1 MLAKCQTYKVKKL
14 YTGEEI
20 LENQE
25 VTVEN
30 GTIKSIKTLEDVDN
44 ENIMIPGFIDIH
56 NHGGYGV
63 DYLEDDKEK
72 YERLQV
78 LQASEGITSMVA
90 TLGLSSKEKTF
101 AAIEKLKAYIEDQ
114 NDKGAKILG
123 IHLEGPFVSKEKG
136 GAMDE
141 SLAIDPDLDLMGE
154 FIEKSADNISIVTL
168 APELDGA
175 MELIEYLLD
184 KNIIPSAGHTDAKEE
199 DMEQAYNH
207 GLRQVTHLFN
217 AMRGFHHRDIG
228 IVGEA
233 LTNDYIYAEM
243 VGCDGL
249 SINPKAWKLA
259 FAMKGP
265 EKMVIA
271 TDALILKGLPNGEY
285 QWMGKKI
292 RFEDGF
298 AYTNY
303 HGENRLPGKPMTFPG
318 SIKNIIAF
326 TGATMED
333 IVTMSAVNPAKRLG
347 LDHKKGK
354 IKVGFDADLNI
365 INKDFDILDTI
376 IAGKSNLEDYE
387 KYRF

>member
-1 MLAKCQTYKVKKL
+1 MTHNLETYKIKKL

-25 VTVEN
+25 VIIQS
-30 GTIKSIKTLEDVDN
+30 GKIKSVISLDKVDN
-44 ENIMIPGFIDIH
+44 DLIMIPGFIDIH
-56 NHGGYGV
+56 NHGGYGI
-63 DYLEDDKEK
+63 DYLEHEEEN

-78 LQASEGITSMVA
+78 LQASEGITSLVA
-90 TLGLSSKEKTF
+90 TLGLSSKEATF
-101 AAIEKLKAYIEDQ
+101 KALDKLSDYIKNQ
-114 NDKGAKILG
+114 NTKGAKIIG

-141 SLAIDPDLDLMGE
+141 SLAIDPDLALMEE
-154 FIEKSADNISIVTL
+154 FIDRSDDNISIVTL

-175 MELIEYLLD
+175 MNLIEFL
-184 KNIIPSAGHTDAKEE
+184 NERGIIPSAGHTNAEEVHMVDAHK
-199 DMEQAYNH
+199 H

-228 IVGEA
+228 IVGET
-233 LTNDYIYAEM
+233 LTNPDIYAEM

-259 FAMKGP
+259 FTMKGP

-285 QWMGKKI
+285 EWMGRKM

-298 AYTNY
+298 AYTDY
-303 HGENRLPGKPMTFPG
+303 HGANRLPGKPMTFPG
-318 SIKNIIAF
+318 SIKNIMKF
-326 TGATMED
+326 TGASIED
-333 IVTMSAVNPAKRLG
+333 IVIMSAVNPAKRLG
-347 LDHKKGK
+347 IDHHKGK
-354 IKVGFDADLNI
+354 IKASYDADFNI
-365 INKDFDILDTI
+365 INKDFDIIDTI
-376 IAGKSNLEDYE
+376 IGGKSNKEDYE
-387 KYRF
+387 KYKF